1 MYHTSYWVWWIKYDP
16 YSIQN
21 PVGEKN
27 CYASKHKSNSEFRQ
41 EVCTR
46 RRAITRDNLWYQK
59 DHHKAW
65 HSIHLFN
72 KHLLFPSS
80 YALSSSP
87 LKPQTPVPLLLRSGW
102 QISLHYLTAGCL
114 IFLWGSCMGNIMDR
128 WAWRAIVCGVTKNWT
143 LLEWLNN
150 NNTHMPFFS
159 LLICLACM
167 LNCFSRVRLFA
178 TLWIIAHQAL
188 LSMGFSW

>member
-1 MYHTSYWVWWIKYDP
+1 MTPILFK
-16 YSIQN
+16 IQWKRKTAMHLN
-21 PVGEKN
+21 ISQTLNLDRRYVPGEELLPEIISGIRK
-27 CYASKHKSNSEFRQ
+27 
-41 EVCTR
+41 T
-46 RRAITRDNLWYQK
+46 
-59 DHHKAW
+59 HHRAW

-87 LKPQTPVPLLLRSGW
+87 LKPQTPFPLLLRSGW

-150 NNTHMPFFS
+150 NNTHMQFFS

-178 TLWIIAHQAL
+178 TLWIIAHQVP